1 MSIDVVVLG
10 SANMDLV
17 ATAPTLPKPGET
29 VLGHGFATVPGG
41 KGLNQAVAA
50 ARAGA
55 RTAFIGAVGDD
66 AFGAQLREA
75 LTADGVDVSG
85 LREAPGASGVALIAV
100 DDAGENSIVVAP
112 GANATVDALTAADLG
127 GLSGARVLLCQLE
140 VPEPAIVAAGK
151 ATGDT
156 TLMILNAAPARPL
169 SAELLATV
177 GLLVVNE
184 VEAAMLSGWDADPLT
199 ALLRVVPRVVV
210 TLGGAGSR
218 YADAEGARL
227 DVPAPKVPVVDT
239 TGAGDCFTGA
249 LATAIAEGRPMEEAL
264 RWATA
269 AGALAVQKTG
279 ATTSLPHRAD
289 IDQLYEVTYR

>member
-1 MSIDVVVLG
+1 MSFDVVVLG

-17 ATAPTLPKPGET
+17 ATAPALPRPGET

-55 RTAFIGAVGDD
+55 RTAFIGAVGED
-66 AFGAQLREA
+66 AFGEQLKDA
-75 LTADGVDVSG
+75 LATDGVDVSG
-85 LREAPGASGVALIAV
+85 LREAPGASGVALIMV
-100 DDAGENSIVVAP
+100 EDGGENSIVVAP
-112 GANATVDALTAADLG
+112 GANATVDGLTDADLTL
-127 GLSGARVLLCQLE
+127 LSGARVLLCQLE
-140 VPEPAIVAAGK
+140 VPESAIVAAGK
-151 ATGDT
+151 AAGDT
-156 TLMILNAAPARPL
+156 LVILNAAPARAL
-169 SAELLATV
+169 SAELLGGV

-184 VEAAMLSGWDADPLT
+184 VEAAMLSGWDAEPVT
-199 ALLRVVPRVVV
+199 ALLRVVPKVVV
-210 TLGGAGSR
+210 TLGGSGCR
-218 YADAEGARL
+218 YADSDGNRVS
-227 DVPAPKVPVVDT
+227 VPAPKVSVVDT

-269 AGALAVQKTG
+269 AGALAVQKAG
-279 ATTSLPHRAD
+279 ATTSLPRRED